1 MRFMTTVGLTLVGTL
16 VLAVLLMGL
25 VPGQTP
31 PAGVE
36 MGAAIAPM
44 AAATAAPQPNP
55 NIAAPQPNPNIAAPQ
70 PNPNIAAPQP
80 NPNIASDPETNPNI
94 AGDTTALLM
103 AAAVLLLSVLGL
115 SATLLRRQRSLR
127 PQGQAL
133 GSMAR

>member
-44 AAATAAPQPNP
+44 AAAT
-55 NIAAPQPNPNIAAPQ
+55 AAPQ